1 MSRNRKL
8 WLAAMGLGFVLLL
21 VGIGWI
27 VYAAIGASTH
37 YDTST
42 GDYVSDSW
50 SSIIGFVL
58 TFAGGTLISVAMLGW
73 MFSWFSGD
81 DDDSGLTEPSAML
94 RQAVPTT
101 RVGWG
106 LDPEERAPLA
116 MKPGCGTRAS

>member
-1 MSRNRKL
+1 MSRNRKI
-8 WLAAMGLGFVLLL
+8 WLAVIGLGVALII
-21 VGIGWI
+21 VGVIWI
-27 VYAAIGASTH
+27 VYAALGTNTH
-37 YDTST
+37 YDAST

-50 SSIIGFVL
+50 SPIIGFVI

-81 DDDSGLTEPSAML
+81 DHDGRYTEPSAML

-106 LDPEERAPLA
+106 PDPEEDPPDSR
-116 MKPGCGTRAS
+116 

>member
-37 YDTST
+37 YDAST

-50 SSIIGFVL
+50 SPIIGFVI
-58 TFAGGTLISVAMLGW
+58 TFAGGSLISVAMIGW

-81 DDDSGLTEPSAML
+81 DDDRGLTEPSAML

-106 LDPEERAPLA
+106 PDPEENAPHS
-116 MKPGCGTRAS
+116 R

>member
-8 WLAAMGLGFVLLL
+8 WLAAMGLGVVLTI
-21 VGIGWI
+21 VGVIWI
-27 VYAAIGASTH
+27 VYAVTSTATH
-37 YDTST
+37 YNSST
-42 GDYVSDSW
+42 GEYVSDSW
-50 SSIIGFVL
+50 SPIIGFFI

-81 DDDSGLTEPSAML
+81 DDTRYTEPSAML

-106 LDPEERAPLA
+106 PDPEEDPPA
-116 MKPGCGTRAS
+116 TR